1 MAAAADNRRTVRA
14 RVPRAP
20 GRIGAL
26 PDDVLR
32 RIMSQLSSRE
42 AVHTCLLA
50 RRWRHLWR
58 EVPIINAT
66 FEDFEDSAAGQDT
79 FEREAMFKKFVTR
92 FLLLRNRVG
101 LDEFRLDY
109 SLACGTEDLGA
120 GSADAN
126 LWISNALR
134 WNALAVKVLSREH
147 QLELDPSVFTSS
159 FLRRLHISSAR
170 LVPGFFHQLQL
181 GCPALEYLFLSDCL
195 IMDHEIFSSTVKVLI
210 LAEEVMF
217 SCDHDDP
224 VSISAASAISVSIE
238 CDLSVARLPTLKNM
252 ESLETASVLLC
263 GHVRACDAA
272 GIRQFLGGLSHVT
285 SLDFRYMDGK
295 LTMEKNIRWCPTF
308 SNLINLT
315 VDTSCVHADFYA
327 LIVFLQSSPCLKNLT
342 LKLDQACVYVISGEL
357 EDRSFTCE
365 QLEIVEIIC
374 SETDELLPGVTQF
387 LRASGIGTDQ
397 MRITHKN

>member
-1 MAAAADNRRTVRA
+1 MVRA

-20 GRIGAL
+20 ERIGAL

-50 RRWRHLWR
+50 RRWRDLWR
-58 EVPIINAT
+58 SVPIINAT
-66 FEDFEDSAAGQDT
+66 FEDFEDSAAANDT

-109 SLACGTEDLGA
+109 SLACGTEDLNA

-126 LWISNALR
+126 LWISHALR
-134 WNALAVKVLSREH
+134 WNARAVKVVNRENR
-147 QLELDPSVFTSS
+147 LELDPAVFTSS

-170 LVPGFFHQLQL
+170 LVPGFFDQLQT

-195 IMDHEIFSSTVKVLI
+195 VMDLEIRSNTVKVLI
-210 LAEEVMF
+210 LAEEVEF

-224 VSISAASAISVSIE
+224 GSISAPSAISVSIE
-238 CDLSVARLPTLKNM
+238 CDLSVARRPTLKNM
-252 ESLETASVLLC
+252 SSLEAASVLLS
-263 GHVRACDAA
+263 GHVTACDAD
-272 GIRQFLGGLSHVT
+272 GIMQFLGGLSHVT
-285 SLDFRYMDGK
+285 SLDFRYKDGK

-315 VDTSCVHADFYA
+315 LNTWCVHANFYA
-327 LIVFLQSSPCLKNLT
+327 LVVFLQNSPSLKKLT
-342 LKLDQACVYVISGEL
+342 LKLDQARVSVISGEL

-374 SETDELLPGVTQF
+374 SETNELLPRVTQF
-387 LRASGIGTDQ
+387 LRDSGIGTDQ